1 MSNLRKENGRIDH
14 APGQHDDA
22 VIAYLLGYWFL
33 SEAKNKSHYGIN
45 TRDVLSIV
53 TTVDVY
59 LSGGKDV
66 LEKQA
71 KNNELKRN
79 VRVLEDQLERCH
91 SEYEKMII
99 GNKIKYYRDQIED
112 DIDNNLNQDT
122 FIEEAKSYLKYT
134 ITKPYSNLYNL
145 DSSLLAS

>member
-1 MSNLRKENGRIDH
+1 MPYE
-14 APGQHDDA
+14 P
-22 VIAYLLGYWFL
+22 
-33 SEAKNKSHYGIN
+33 
-45 TRDVLSIV
+45 
-53 TTVDVY
+53 VDVY
-59 LSGGKDV
+59 LSGGQDV

-79 VRVLEDQLERCH
+79 VRVLEDQLERCN
-91 SEYEKMII
+91 SEYEKMLIS
-99 GNKIKYYRDQIED
+99 NKIKYYRDQIED